1 MAETHR
7 RFRVGLSFP
16 GEKRDYVRRVAEGLA
31 AALGRENV
39 LYDEYLEAE
48 LARPNLDLY
57 LGALYREDTQ
67 LLVPFLCADYQRKN
81 WCGLEWRQI
90 RHLLFQWEG
99 ERIMPFRFDDAS
111 IPGTLSIDGHVMIG
125 DRKPHEVS
133 ELILQRL
140 HSCASESSTR
150 DERSHDPGVHP
161 TSIAWNIPYAR
172 NPFFTGREEMLASLR
187 TRLESSGRAGL
198 TQALSGMGGVGKT
211 QMAVEY
217 AYRYRDEYWAILW
230 VSADTEITTK
240 TSLVEIGVTLGLV
253 DPDDTDHNR
262 AVAAVKQWCDK
273 NSRWLL
279 IFDNADH
286 PQLVKPFL
294 PLAPQGHILV
304 TSRAHVL
311 DSVGIA
317 TPLNVTEMPREEAVD
332 FLFVRTGRS
341 ATAGE
346 RDAAFALA
354 AELGYLPLALEQA
367 AAFVTANDTSFGDYL
382 TSFRKR
388 HLELLDE
395 TSPVAGDYQASVE
408 TTWAMNFAQ
417 IDTESQ
423 AAAEVLRVS
432 AFLAPES
439 IPCEIFIDGG
449 SELGEYIAA
458 VAAGAADDPVVR
470 DKLFEPLSKYSLIR
484 RDVAS
489 LTYTIH
495 RLVQAV
501 VRHSLGNDSLRQ
513 WALRTTRALN
523 KIFPSGSYH
532 TWHQCERLV
541 AHGVAAAALTKEFGF
556 GVADAGNLVNGVAC
570 YLRMRGD
577 FRESERIHLQS
588 VALRERDLGPDD
600 PDLATCLNNLALVY
614 TDCFDF
620 LRAEPL
626 FRQSLEIMQRAVGCD
641 DEDLSLALNNL
652 GITYVRSGKFVEAQ
666 PLLERAFAAEQR
678 SSNRQDFFY
687 ATILNN
693 MAELWLGLGN
703 LDDAFRLCD
712 EGLRLREEIGN
723 PEKLGRSYVTM
734 AAVLARMG
742 KNDQAGE
749 FFAKALRN
757 REEVFGAEH
766 PELLLTLRRYR
777 EWLELQGHD
786 EKAAAMQG
794 RIVDICTRY
803 EIPTNRI

>member
-16 GEKRDYVRRVAEGLA
+16 GEKRDYVRRVAESLA

-57 LGALYREDTQ
+57 LGALYREETQ
-67 LLVPFLCADYQRKN
+67 LLVPFLCADFQRKN
-81 WCGLEWRQI
+81 WCHIEWRQI
-90 RHLLFQWEG
+90 RDLLFHSAA
-99 ERIMPFRFDDAS
+99 ERIMPFRFDDAP
-111 IPGTLSIDGHVMIG
+111 IPGMLQIDGYVTIG
-125 DRKPHEVS
+125 DRAPHAVA

-140 HSCASESSTR
+140 HSRASESSTHR
-150 DERSHDPGVHP
+150 PAVH
-161 TSIAWNIPYAR
+161 TTLVAWNVPYAR

-187 TRLESSGRAGL
+187 ERLESSGHAGL
-198 TQALSGMGGVGKT
+198 TQALSGLGGIGKT
-211 QMAVEY
+211 HTAIEY
-217 AYRYRDEYWAILW
+217 AYRYRDEYRAIFW
-230 VSADTEITTK
+230 VSADTEITAK
-240 TSLVEIGVTLGLV
+240 ESLVDISEILGLV
-253 DPDDTDHNR
+253 DLDHTDHNR
-262 AVAAVKQWCDK
+262 AVAAVKQWCD
-273 NSRWLL
+273 NNPRWLL

-286 PQLVKPFL
+286 PQLIKPFL
-294 PLAPQGHILV
+294 PLAPQGHILL

-311 DSVGIA
+311 DSVGVA
-317 TPLNVTEMPREEAVD
+317 TPLDVVEMPADDAVA
-332 FLFVRTGRS
+332 FLFARTGRS

-346 RDAAFALA
+346 SEAAFALT

-382 TSFRKR
+382 TSFRNR
-388 HLELLDE
+388 HLELLNE
-395 TSPVAGDYQASVE
+395 TGPVSGDYQASVE

-423 AAAEVLRVS
+423 AAAGVLRVS

-439 IPCEIFIDGG
+439 IPVEIFINGG
-449 SELGEYIAA
+449 SELGEDIAA
-458 VAAGAADDPVVR
+458 VAAEAADDPVVR
-470 DKLFEPLSKYSLIR
+470 DKLFEPLTRYSLIR

-501 VRHSLGNDSLRQ
+501 VKRSLGDDSARQ
-513 WALRTTRALN
+513 WALRATRALN
-523 KIFPSGSYH
+523 KIFPSGSYD

-541 AHGVAAAALTKEFGF
+541 AHGVAAAALTEEFGF
-556 GVADAGNLVNGVAC
+556 GVADAGNLVNAVAC

-577 FRESERIHLQS
+577 FLESERIHLQS
-588 VALRERDLGPDD
+588 VALRERDLGSDD

-614 TDCFDF
+614 TDRFDF
-620 LRAEPL
+620 KSAEPL
-626 FRQSLEIMQRAVGCD
+626 LKQSLEIMQRAVGRD
-641 DEDLSLALNNL
+641 DEDLLPVLNNL
-652 GITYVRSGKFVEAQ
+652 GFTYVRSEKFSEAQ
-666 PLLERAFAAEQR
+666 PLLKWALAAEQK

-693 MAELWLGLGN
+693 MAELWLGLDN
-703 LDDAFRLCD
+703 LDKAFRLCD
-712 EGLRLREEIGN
+712 KSLRLREEIGN

-742 KNDQAGE
+742 KSDQAGE
-749 FFAKALRN
+749 FLAKALRN

-777 EWLELQGHD
+777 EWRELQGHD
-786 EKAAAMQG
+786 DQAMAMQD
-794 RIVDICTRY
+794 RIVDICTLY
-803 EIPTNRI
+803 DIPTNRI

>member
-1 MAETHR
+1 MLH
-7 RFRVGLSFP
+7 
-16 GEKRDYVRRVAEGLA
+16 
-31 AALGRENV
+31 N
-39 LYDEYLEAE
+39 
-48 LARPNLDLY
+48 
-57 LGALYREDTQ
+57 
-67 LLVPFLCADYQRKN
+67 CA
-81 WCGLEWRQI
+81 G
-90 RHLLFQWEG
+90 
-99 ERIMPFRFDDAS
+99 
-111 IPGTLSIDGHVMIG
+111 
-125 DRKPHEVS
+125 
-133 ELILQRL
+133 
-140 HSCASESSTR
+140 ESSTQG
-150 DERSHDPGVHP
+150 ERSHDPGVHP
-161 TSIAWNIPYAR
+161 TLIAWNVPYAR

-187 TRLESSGRAGL
+187 THLESSGRAGL
-198 TQALSGMGGVGKT
+198 TQALSGLGGVGKT
-211 QMAVEY
+211 HTAIEY
-217 AYRYRDEYWAILW
+217 AYRYRNKYRAILW

-240 TSLVEIGVTLGLV
+240 KSLVEIGEILGLV
-253 DPDDTDHNR
+253 DLDDTDHNR
-262 AVAAVKQWCDK
+262 AVAAVKEWCDR
-273 NSRWLL
+273 NPRWLL

-294 PLAPQGHILV
+294 PLAPQGHILL

-311 DSVGIA
+311 DSVGVE
-317 TPLNVTEMPREEAVD
+317 TPLDVIEMSADEAVD

-341 ATAGE
+341 ATVGE
-346 RDAAFALA
+346 RDAAVALA

-388 HLELLDE
+388 HLELLNE
-395 TSPVAGDYQASVE
+395 MGPVAGDYQASVE

-439 IPCEIFIDGG
+439 IPVEIFIDGG

-458 VAAGAADDPVVR
+458 AADAATDDPVIR
-470 DKLFEPLSKYSLIR
+470 DKLFEPLTRYSLIR
-484 RDVAS
+484 RDVES

-501 VRHSLGNDSLRQ
+501 VRRSLGDDSLRQ
-513 WALRTTRALN
+513 WALHATRALN
-523 KIFPSGSYH
+523 KIFPSGSYD
-532 TWHQCERLV
+532 TWHRCERLV
-541 AHGVAAAALTKEFGF
+541 AHGVAAAALTEEFGF
-556 GVADAGNLVNGVAC
+556 GIADAGNLVNGVAC

-600 PDLATCLNNLALVY
+600 PDVATCLNNLALVY
-614 TDCFDF
+614 TDRFDF
-620 LRAEPL
+620 LSAEPL
-626 FRQSLEIMQRAVGCD
+626 LRKSLEIMQRAVGRD

-652 GITYVRSGKFVEAQ
+652 GFTYVRSGKFSEAQ
-666 PLLERAFAAEQR
+666 PLLEQALAAEQR
-678 SSNRQDFFY
+678 SSNCQDFFY

-693 MAELWLGLGN
+693 MAELWLGLSN

-749 FFAKALRN
+749 FFAKALCN

-777 EWLELQGHD
+777 EWLGLQGHD
-786 EKAAAMQG
+786 EQATEMQD

>member
-1 MAETHR
+1 M
-7 RFRVGLSFP
+7 SFP
-16 GEKRDYVRRVAEGLA
+16 GEKRDYVRRVAESLA
-31 AALGRENV
+31 EELGRENV
-39 LYDEYLEAE
+39 LYDKYLAAE

-90 RHLLFQWEG
+90 RDLLFQWEG
-99 ERIMPFRFDDAS
+99 KRIMPFRFDDTP
-111 IPGTLSIDGHVMIG
+111 IPGMLSIDGHVMIG
-125 DRKPHEVS
+125 DRAPHEVA

-140 HSCASESSTR
+140 HSCTSESSTQG
-150 DERSHDPGVHP
+150 ERSHDPGVHP
-161 TSIAWNIPYAR
+161 TLIAWNVPYAR

-198 TQALSGMGGVGKT
+198 TQALSGLGGVGKT
-211 QMAVEY
+211 HTAIEY
-217 AYRYRDEYWAILW
+217 AYRYRDEYRAILW
-230 VSADTEITTK
+230 VLADTEITTK
-240 TSLVEIGVTLGLV
+240 KSFVEIGEILGLV
-253 DPDDTDHNR
+253 DLEDTDHNR
-262 AVAAVKQWCDK
+262 AIAAVKQWCDK
-273 NSRWLL
+273 NPRWLL

-286 PQLVKPFL
+286 PQRVKPFL
-294 PLAPQGHILV
+294 PLAPQGHILL

-317 TPLNVTEMPREEAVD
+317 TPLDVIEMPEDEAVD

-341 ATAGE
+341 TATAGE
-346 RDAAFALA
+346 RDAASALA
-354 AELGYLPLALEQA
+354 AVLGYLPLALEQA
-367 AAFVTANDTSFGDYL
+367 ATFVIANDTSFRDYL
-382 TSFRKR
+382 TSFRNR
-388 HLELLDE
+388 RLELLNE
-395 TSPVAGDYQASVE
+395 TSPVVGDYQASVE

-423 AAAEVLRVS
+423 AAAEALRVS

-439 IPCEIFIDGG
+439 IPVEIFIDGG
-449 SELGEYIAA
+449 SELGEFIAA
-458 VAAGAADDPVVR
+458 FAADAADDPVVR
-470 DKLFEPLSKYSLIR
+470 DTLFEPLTRYSLIR
-484 RDVAS
+484 RDATS

-501 VRHSLGNDSLRQ
+501 VRRSLDDDSRRQ
-513 WALRTTRALN
+513 WALRATRALN
-523 KIFPSGSYH
+523 KIFPSGSYP

-600 PDLATCLNNLALVY
+600 PDLAICLNNLAFVY

-626 FRQSLEIMQRAVGCD
+626 FRQSLEIMQRADACD

-652 GITYVRSGKFVEAQ
+652 GITYVRSGKFLEAQ
-666 PLLERAFAAEQR
+666 PLLERALAAEQR

-687 ATILNN
+687 ATILTN

-703 LDDAFRLCD
+703 PDDAFRLCD

-749 FFAKALRN
+749 FFAKALCN

-766 PELLLTLRRYR
+766 PELLLTLRRYS
-777 EWLELQGHD
+777 EWLGLQDHD
-786 EKAAAMQG
+786 ELAAEMQD

>member
-16 GEKRDYVRRVAEGLA
+16 GEKRDYVRRVAESLA

-39 LYDEYLEAE
+39 LYDEYLTAE
-48 LARPNLDLY
+48 LARPDLDLY
-57 LGALYREDTQ
+57 LAALYREDTQ
-67 LLVPFLCADYQRKN
+67 LLVPFLCADYQRKQ
-81 WCGLEWRQI
+81 WCHLEWRQI
-90 RHLLFQWEG
+90 RDLLLQLEG
-99 ERIMPFRFDDAS
+99 ERIMPFRFDDAP
-111 IPGTLSIDGHVMIG
+111 IPGILSIDGCVMIG
-125 DRKPHEVS
+125 DRVPHEVA

-140 HSCASESSTR
+140 RSCASESCTQG
-150 DERSHDPGVHP
+150 ERSHDPGVHP
-161 TSIAWNIPYAR
+161 TLIAWNVPYAR

-198 TQALSGMGGVGKT
+198 TQALSGLGGVGKT
-211 QMAVEY
+211 HTAIEY
-217 AYRYRDEYWAILW
+217 AYRYRDEYRAILW

-240 TSLVEIGVTLGLV
+240 TSLVEIGVALGLV
-253 DPDDTDHNR
+253 DLDDTDHNR
-262 AVAAVKQWCDK
+262 AVAAVKQWCDR
-273 NSRWLL
+273 NPRWLL

-294 PLAPQGHILV
+294 PLAPQGHILL

-311 DSVGIA
+311 DSVGVA
-317 TPLNVTEMPREEAVD
+317 TPLDVIEMPADEAVG

-367 AAFVTANDTSFGDYL
+367 AAFVTANDTSFKDYL
-382 TSFRKR
+382 TSFRNR
-388 HLELLDE
+388 HLELLNE
-395 TSPVAGDYQASVE
+395 TGPVAGDYQASVE

-439 IPCEIFIDGG
+439 IPVEIFIDGG

-470 DKLFEPLSKYSLIR
+470 DKLFEPLTRYSLIR

-489 LTYTIH
+489 RTYTIH

-501 VRHSLGNDSLRQ
+501 VRRSLGDDSWRQ
-513 WALRTTRALN
+513 WALRATRALN
-523 KIFPSGSYH
+523 KIFPSGSYD

-541 AHGVAAAALTKEFGF
+541 AHGVAAAALTEEFGF

-577 FRESERIHLQS
+577 FSESERIHLQS

-600 PDLATCLNNLALVY
+600 PDVATCLNNLALVY
-614 TDCFDF
+614 TDRFDF
-620 LRAEPL
+620 PSAEPL
-626 FRQSLEIMQRAVGCD
+626 FRQSLEIMQRTVGRD

-652 GITYVRSGKFVEAQ
+652 GITYVRSGKFSEAQ
-666 PLLERAFAAEQR
+666 PLLEQALAAEQR
-678 SSNRQDFFY
+678 SSDRQDFFY

-703 LDDAFRLCD
+703 LDDAFRLCA

-734 AAVLARMG
+734 ATALARRG
-742 KNDQAGE
+742 QNGQAGE

-786 EKAAAMQG
+786 DQAAAMQG

-803 EIPTNRI
+803 DIPTSRI